1 MQRIFNIFILG
12 IITCNLYSQ
21 KVDSVKVPRYVIS
34 EVSRYQCQVLVDVP
48 MSLTTLRTAG
58 TNALGVQSASGFG
71 EREILVMLQTSPYDE
86 QYFSKGL
93 LVGRNFIAEIRT
105 NWAGEQVIV
114 FKRKK

>member
-1 MQRIFNIFILG
+1 MQKIFNIIILG
-12 IITCNLYSQ
+12 LITCSLSAQ

-34 EVSRYQCQVLVDVP
+34 EVARYQGQVLVDIP
-48 MSLTTLRTAG
+48 MSLTTLRAAG
-58 TNALGVQSASGFG
+58 SNAFGVQSQSGFG
-71 EREILVMLQTSPYDE
+71 ERELLLSLQTSPYDE

-114 FKRKK
+114 FKRKR